1 MCFAHPVISISPN
14 EMFTGVSKGRLY
26 KGSHQS
32 KSFKSMNLEQPSNTC
47 PSLKNEY
54 NHSQQLEKNKIDLFV
69 PV

>member
-32 KSFKSMNLEQPSNTC
+32 KVFKSINLEQSSNTC
-47 PSLKNEY
+47 PSM
-54 NHSQQLEKNKIDLFV
+54 EKWI
-69 PV
+69 